1 MMKRSSRRLL
11 VVALPLLLVSLVGYR
26 FMTLSAQGTEVASP
40 ERSVRV
46 QTQLVKPQPLTA
58 WVFSEGTVQAQRKA
72 FLDFELSGKVESIS
86 LTDDGTQV
94 REGTR
99 VFGPAEGTRN
109 GQLLAQIDNRDSL
122 AGVQSLE
129 ARLKS
134 MQAQRSEAQARVQQT
149 LNDQTLAEQN
159 FKRMQEVFAR
169 GVISQDEF
177 DQIRTSR
184 LNADAA
190 VKAAESGLVSVS
202 SEITSLVAELN
213 RATLSLEKTSLFAPF
228 DGVITTMNIR
238 EDNHYYPPMSGVSDR
253 EREASSAIVI
263 VDDSLMEVQLE
274 ISMVDA
280 KLLSEG
286 QQVILA
292 SDDHQLYQAEQNN
305 QFADRVAIGEI
316 WSVSPSI
323 NLQRRTQSVKV
334 RVEQADGLLKEGQF
348 VRAWI
353 AAQTEPEAL
362 VLPLHALS
370 FRDGQPFVFVFDSH
384 TQHVER
390 RPIQLGLQGTNAIQ
404 VTQGL
409 NRGDEVVVRGQHLLI
424 DGASVVKVG
433 AQS

>member
-1 MMKRSSRRLL
+1 MKRSSRRLL
-11 VVALPLLLVSLVGYR
+11 VVAAPLLLVGLVGYR

-40 ERSVRV
+40 ERSVRI
-46 QTQLVKPQPLTA
+46 QTQLVEPQPLTA

-72 FLDFELSGKVESIS
+72 FLDFEMSGKVESIS

-99 VFGPAEGTRN
+99 VFGPTEGTRN

-134 MQAQRSEAQARVQQT
+134 IQAQRSEAQARVQQV
-149 LNDQTLAEQN
+149 LNDQKLAEQN
-159 FKRMQEVFAR
+159 FQRMQEVFAR

-177 DQIRTSR
+177 DKIRTSR

-190 VKAAESGLVSVS
+190 VKAAESGLASVS

-228 DGVITTMNIR
+228 DGVVTTMNIR
-238 EDNHYYPPMSGVSDR
+238 EDNHYYPPMSGASDR

-263 VDDSLMEVQLE
+263 VDDSQMEVQLE

-280 KLLSEG
+280 KQLSEG

-323 NLQRRTQSVKV
+323 NLQRRTQTVKV
-334 RVEQADGLLKEGQF
+334 RVEQANGLLKEGQF

-362 VLPLHALS
+362 TMPLHALS
-370 FRDGQPFVFVFDSH
+370 FRDGQPFVFVFDSN
-384 TQHVER
+384 TQQVER
-390 RPIQLGLQGTNAIQ
+390 RLIQLGLQGTNAIQ

-409 NRGDEVVVRGQHLLI
+409 NSGDEVVVRGQHLLI

>member
-1 MMKRSSRRLL
+1 MKRSSRRLL
-11 VVALPLLLVSLVGYR
+11 VVAAPLLLVGLVGYR

-40 ERSVRV
+40 ERSVRI
-46 QTQLVKPQPLTA
+46 QTQLVEPQPLTA

-72 FLDFELSGKVESIS
+72 FLDFEMSGKVESIS

-99 VFGPAEGTRN
+99 VFGPTEGTRN

-134 MQAQRSEAQARVQQT
+134 IQAQRSEAQARVQQV
-149 LNDQTLAEQN
+149 LNDQKLAEQN
-159 FKRMQEVFAR
+159 FQRMQEVFAR

-177 DQIRTSR
+177 DKIRTSR

-190 VKAAESGLVSVS
+190 VKAAESGLASVS

-228 DGVITTMNIR
+228 DGVVTTMNIR
-238 EDNHYYPPMSGVSDR
+238 EDNHYYPPMSGASDR

-263 VDDSLMEVQLE
+263 VDDSQMEVQLE

-280 KLLSEG
+280 KQLSEG

-323 NLQRRTQSVKV
+323 NLQRRTQTVKV
-334 RVEQADGLLKEGQF
+334 RVEQANGLLKEGQF

-362 VLPLHALS
+362 TLPLHALS
-370 FRDGQPFVFVFDSH
+370 FRDGQPFVFVFDSN
-384 TQHVER
+384 TQQVER
-390 RPIQLGLQGTNAIQ
+390 RLIQLGLQGTNAIQ

-409 NRGDEVVVRGQHLLI
+409 NSGDEVVVRGQHLLI